1 MLHWT
6 DLPPL
11 PPPRYTPAA
20 MPLPAASTALALVLL
35 LSLAVGCARQDY
47 APRALDL
54 EDAAQR
60 YAVRSLSAPG
70 LKQDMHAQGLP
81 AEPWPLREW
90 GLDALTL
97 AAFHYRDEL
106 QAARARGAA
115 ARAQVPLAAQRAPF
129 VVTPRLERHS
139 GEGESDSPWSLGFE
153 LEIPIA
159 SAARRTAAI
168 ERSEYLAQAAEL
180 EIGEKIWQVRS
191 EVRAHLLELHAA
203 RRSIES
209 LEAELAAQQSV
220 VDMLQ
225 RRLEEGYAGVTEV
238 DAARLRMA
246 EANGNLLEAR
256 TRAERALGG
265 LAQAVGVPTQALRS
279 VELSFAA
286 FEKIPPSPD
295 AETARRE
302 ALRNRIDMRRS
313 LLEFN
318 AADAQVKLEIARQY
332 PTFSIT
338 PGYLWDQGDNVWSL
352 AVDLLLP
359 ATLTHGPAIRAAQ
372 AQRDAAAHQAL
383 ALQSNVL
390 GEADARVAVFVQ
402 ARQAAE
408 ASQSATRTQLAR
420 SSQIQRQFDL
430 GQADRLEMTLARIEA
445 MQVERRAVTARI
457 GAHRA
462 LGQLEDA
469 MQIPV
474 GGAALPVVE
483 KRGNA
488 Q

>member
-1 MLHWT
+1 MS
-6 DLPPL
+6 PP
-11 PPPRYTPAA
+11 
-20 MPLPAASTALALVLL
+20 ASTALALVLL
-35 LSLAVGCARQDY
+35 LSLVAGCARQDY
-47 APRALDL
+47 VPRALDL

-60 YAVRSLSAPG
+60 YASRTLNASELEQS
-70 LKQDMHAQGLP
+70 MRAQGWS
-81 AEPWPLREW
+81 AEQWPLREW

-97 AAFHYRDEL
+97 AAFHYRDAL

-129 VVTPRLERHS
+129 VATPRLERHS

-168 ERSEYLAQAAEL
+168 ERAEYLAQAAEL
-180 EIGEKIWQVRS
+180 EVGETIWRVRS
-191 EVRAHLLELHAA
+191 EVRAQLLELHAA
-203 RRSIES
+203 RRSIQS
-209 LEAELAAQQSV
+209 LEAELAAQHST

-225 RRLEEGYAGVTEV
+225 RRLEEGYAGLTEV

-246 EANGNLLEAR
+246 QANGSLLEAH
-256 TRAERALGG
+256 TQAERALGA
-265 LAQAVGVPTQALRS
+265 LAQAVGLPTQALRS
-279 VELSFAA
+279 VQLSFAA
-286 FEKIPPSPD
+286 FEEIPPSPGVE
-295 AETARRE
+295 AARRE
-302 ALRNRIDMRRS
+302 ALLNRVDMRRS

-359 ATLTHGPAIRAAQ
+359 AALTHGPAIQAAQ

-383 ALQSNVL
+383 ALQSAVL
-390 GEADARVAVFVQ
+390 GEADARNAVFAQ

-408 ASQSATRTQLAR
+408 ASQTAMRTQLAR
-420 SSQIQRQFDL
+420 SAQIQRQFDL

-445 MQVERRAVTARI
+445 MQVERRAIA
-457 GAHRA
+457 AHIDAHQA

-469 MQIPV
+469 MQIPLS
-474 GGAALPVVE
+474 GAALPLMDE
-483 KRGNA
+483 RGNA

>member
-1 MLHWT
+1 MS
-6 DLPPL
+6 P
-11 PPPRYTPAA
+11 PAA
-20 MPLPAASTALALVLL
+20 VTALSLVFV
-35 LSLAVGCARQDY
+35 LSLAAGCARQDY
-47 APRALDL
+47 APRALEL

-60 YAVRSLSAPG
+60 YASRSLSDAQ
-70 LKQDMHAQGLP
+70 LEQDMRAQGLA
-81 AEPWPLREW
+81 AEQWPLREW

-97 AAFHYRDEL
+97 AAFHYRDAL

-115 ARAQVPLAAQRAPF
+115 ARAQVAIAAQRAPL
-129 VVTPRLERHS
+129 VATPRLERHS
-139 GEGESDSPWSLGFE
+139 GEGERDSPWSLGFE

-168 ERSEYLAQAAEL
+168 ERAEYLAQAAEL
-180 EIGEKIWQVRS
+180 EVGGAIWQVRS
-191 EVRAHLLELHAA
+191 DVRAQLLELHSA

-209 LEAELAAQQSV
+209 LEAEVAAQQSAL
-220 VDMLQ
+220 DMLQ
-225 RRLEEGYAGVTEV
+225 RRLEEGYAGLTEV

-246 EANGNLLEAR
+246 QANGSLLEAH
-256 TRAERALGG
+256 TQAERALGA

-279 VELSFAA
+279 VQLSFAA
-286 FEKIPPSPD
+286 FEEIPPSPGVE
-295 AETARRE
+295 AARRA
-302 ALRNRIDMRRS
+302 ALLNRIDLRHS

-352 AVDLLLP
+352 ALDLLLP

-372 AQRDAAAHQAL
+372 AHRDAAAHQVL
-383 ALQSNVL
+383 ALQSAVL
-390 GEADARVAVFVQ
+390 GEADARNAVFAQ

-408 ASQSATRTQLAR
+408 ASRAATRTQLAR
-420 SSQIQRQFDL
+420 SAQIQRQFDL
-430 GQADRLEMTLARIEA
+430 GQADRLELTLARIEA
-445 MQVERRAVTARI
+445 MQVERRAIAAQI
-457 GAHRA
+457 DAHRA

-474 GGAALPVVE
+474 SGAGLPLMDE
-483 KRGNA
+483 RGNA